1 MEKDAT
7 DEEMLLREEEDI
19 SVENQGGI
27 ISLLT
32 AMNEN
37 MKAMGESLKPF
48 HEGPNLGDAEAA
60 KKPKMSSEAKASTSS
75 SDPTD
80 PANSPPE
87 TGGNSDSEQLLG
99 RPKTDE
105 KKEDVTDDTLLD
117 GISKHLEGEE
127 ETSGPLPAKL
137 AEIIDKRW
145 HNKLAQSKLTEK
157 LEKYLKPENCKK
169 LAAPRVNKTIWMKLS
184 REVKSRDIK
193 YSQPQQTLATAGR
206 AIAQSTVM
214 LLEARAQNVQ
224 PKVSDLITINT
235 DILALLGH
243 ASADLAQLRR
253 DNIRLSLSE
262 DYVSLCSQQ
271 IPVTEYL
278 FGNEEDFQQRVND
291 ITASNKISKTTT
303 KKDLNSK
310 QPQGQNQY
318 KQSGNKSFL
327 GQGYPERNHNPQRQK
342 FWKKQSPKGRGGRMM
357 NNNSPQ
363 QSWKPN
369 TKC

>member
-1 MEKDAT
+1 MEKDDT
-7 DEEMLLREEEDI
+7 DEEILLREEEDI
-19 SVENQGGI
+19 SAGKQGGI

-37 MKAMGESLKPF
+37 MKAMGESLKRF
-48 HEGPNLGDAEAA
+48 HEGPNFGDAEAA
-60 KKPKMSSEAKASTSS
+60 KKPKKSLEAKASTSS

-80 PANSPPE
+80 PAHSTPE
-87 TGGNSDSEQLLG
+87 TGENSDSEQLLG
-99 RPKTDE
+99 RPKADE
-105 KKEDVTDDTLLD
+105 KKEGVTDDTLHD
-117 GISKHLEGEE
+117 EISKHLEGEE

-137 AEIIDKRW
+137 AEIIEKRW
-145 HNKLAQSKLTEK
+145 HNKLAQNKLTEK
-157 LEKYLKPENCKK
+157 QEKYLKPENCKK

-184 REVKSRDIK
+184 RDVKGKDIK

-224 PKVSDLITINT
+224 PKISDLITINT
-235 DILALLGH
+235 DLLALLGH

-278 FGNEEDFQQRVND
+278 FGNEEDLQQRVND

-303 KKDLNSK
+303 KKDLASI
-310 QPQGQNQY
+310 QTQGQNQY
-318 KQSGNKSFL
+318 RQSGNRSFL
-327 GQGYPERNHNPQRQK
+327 GQGYPERSHNPQRQK
-342 FWKKQSPKGRGGRMM
+342 FWKKQSPRGRGRKMM
-357 NNNSPQ
+357 NKNSPQ

-369 TKC
+369 TKY